1 MSNPEFRKQ
10 VKDAL
15 EHLYDTAYLGT
26 HPLLPQLV
34 RQTDGSRFTRAQKL
48 RGILKEGIEGLR
60 PQQDLPSTAP
70 EWRTYYALRYRY
82 TQGMTT
88 AQVES
93 ALGISQ
99 RQLQR
104 DFHKGLDDV
113 TALLQEVR
121 LDELRIAEGA
131 HPDDALADEPGE
143 IQALRNEMNQWQLV
157 REPTEVQSLVES
169 AQWMLQPFL
178 GEDSSQLQ
186 VQLLPSLKPVLV
198 DSTLTRQALFQI
210 LRLMVASGQHTDILL
225 QARAIE
231 NHIEIC
237 LDRHAHINLQS
248 SDWQMAQLLIERQ
261 GGTLKAEIQAERERI
276 SVTLP
281 QAEPPRVL
289 VIDDNPAIHE
299 LFERYLTPNFYN
311 VVHAH
316 SGAEASQTAVENQPD
331 LILLDV
337 MMPAVDGWQVLRE
350 LKENPLTAR
359 IPIVVCSVLKE
370 PELAFSLGARAY
382 LKKPVERL
390 ELLETL
396 AQLASPTD
404 RAAASPPP
412 AP

>member
-1 MSNPEFRKQ
+1 MTDPEFRKQ

-15 EHLYDTAYLGT
+15 EHLYNTAYLGT
-26 HPLLPQLV
+26 HPLLRQLV
-34 RQTDGSRFTRAQKL
+34 SQTDGSRITRAQKL
-48 RGILKEGIEGLR
+48 RGILKEGIEAIR

-113 TALLQEVR
+113 TALLQEA
-121 LDELRIAEGA
+121 LLHELRPADGA
-131 HPDDALADEPGE
+131 HPDEAFPDEPGE
-143 IQALRNEMNQWQLV
+143 IQALRNEMDQWQLV
-157 REPTEVQSLVES
+157 REPAEVQSLVES

-178 GEDSSQLQ
+178 AADSSRLH
-186 VQLLPSLKPVLV
+186 VELLPSLKPVLV

-210 LRLMVASGQHTDILL
+210 LRLMVSSERREDILL

-231 NHIEIC
+231 NHIEIW
-237 LDRHAHINLQS
+237 LDWNAHINPQS

-261 GGTLKAEIQAERERI
+261 GGTLKAETGPERERVM
-276 SVTLP
+276 VTLP
-281 QAEPPRVL
+281 QANPPCVL

-316 SGAEASQTAVENQPD
+316 SGAEASQTAVETQPD

-350 LKENPLTAR
+350 LKENALTAR

-396 AQLASPTD
+396 AQLSSPAD

-412 AP
+412 TP